1 MIDVWVVELD
11 TPFTFPLISLLLWYL
26 CNGTI

>member
-11 TPFTFPLISLLLWYL
+11 TTFHLSIDKSAAMTFVQWH
-26 CNGTI
+26 G